1 MKKYLILLA
10 GIAICI
16 SLVGCQKNIDNSSN
30 NVNDIAINNSQQ
42 QNNSNDN
49 LNNELDE
56 ILNEGTNNNYSE
68 ISENEKNNILDNS
81 FTKDSYFSQEE
92 MKQFETTQVISLE
105 ENPTTGYTWHY
116 RFGED
121 GIAVVEDDEFVA
133 NNTEGLVGAGG
144 IHTYRL
150 SGVKPGETGIKFE
163 YRRALED
170 KEPIKI
176 ISYEITVDE
185 NNQIAITEENIY

>member
-1 MKKYLILLA
+1 MKKYLLLLV
-10 GIAICI
+10 GVTMCI
-16 SLVGCQKNIDNSSN
+16 SLIGCQKNLEDDNVSLNGQQQEQINSNVNTNNGNSN
-30 NVNDIAINNSQQ
+30 NENSQ
-42 QNNSNDN
+42 
-49 LNNELDE
+49 NEQASKEEIDEVLDE
-56 ILNEGTNNNYSE
+56 
-68 ISENEKNNILDNS
+68 S
-81 FTKDSYFSQEE
+81 FTKDSYFTEDDMS
-92 MKQFETTQVISLE
+92 KFATTQIISLE

-133 NNTEGLVGAGG
+133 NNTDGMVGAGG

-150 SGVKPGETGIKFE
+150 SGVKLGETGIKFE
-163 YRRALED
+163 YRRAWED

-185 NNQIAITEENIY
+185 NNQIAITEENMY

>member
-1 MKKYLILLA
+1 MKNYLILLA
-10 GIAICI
+10 GIAICV
-16 SLVGCQKNIDNSSN
+16 SLVGCQKNVDNNSN
-30 NVNDIAINNSQQ
+30 TVNDVTINNNQQ
-42 QNNSNDN
+42 QNNSNETLDN
-49 LNNELDE
+49 DLNKE
-56 ILNEGTNNNYSE
+56 TNNKYNE
-68 ISENEKNNILDNS
+68 ISENEKQEILDNS

-92 MKQFETTQVISLE
+92 MKKFETTQVISLE

-163 YRRALED
+163 YRRAWED